1 MIHTLPSSI
10 QHRSLLDV
18 IHTDSSLSALMQKCW
33 ALEMRSN
40 EDMTVVSV
48 ASIFFIAMKFH
59 HVGGIVPNKE
69 HLFEGQRSGI
79 IPGRILVNQYPVVWS
94 MRRLYLRSHCT
105 TFSFAL

>member
-10 QHRSLLDV
+10 QHRSLLVV

-48 ASIFFIAMKFH
+48 ASIFLIALKFH
-59 HVGGIVPNKE
+59 HVGGIVPNKKQ
-69 HLFEGQRSGI
+69 LFEGQRSGI
-79 IPGRILVNQYPVVWS
+79 IPGRLIDIRCFWS
-94 MRRLYLRSHCT
+94 MRRLYLRSHRT
-105 TFSFAL
+105 ASVLPIY